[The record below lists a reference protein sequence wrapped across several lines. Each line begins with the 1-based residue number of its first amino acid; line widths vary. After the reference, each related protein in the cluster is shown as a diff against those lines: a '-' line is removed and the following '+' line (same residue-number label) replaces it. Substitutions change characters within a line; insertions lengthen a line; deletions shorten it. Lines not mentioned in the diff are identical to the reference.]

1 MPTPTRGPTDDAAQR
16 RTFDVEAG
24 PAPSA
29 TVVSALAAL
38 DGRHPTDLTPLARA
52 VDPDALD
59 RLFAPSFGATTG
71 VGGEVS
77 FTHEG
82 YRVTVR
88 ARDDATSGE
97 VLVRER

>member
-1 MPTPTRGPTDDAAQR
+1 MPPPTRGPTDDAAHR
-16 RTFDVEAG
+16 RTFDVETG

-29 TVVSALAAL
+29 AVVSALAAL
-38 DGRHPTDLTPLARA
+38 DRRHPTDLTPLART
-52 VDPDALD
+52 VDPAALD
-59 RLFAPSFGATTG
+59 RLFAPPSGVATS

-88 ARDDATSGE
+88 ARDDATAGE
-97 VLVRER
+97 TLVRER